1 MTSRSEPKLQ
11 AMPMDRAMAILEGL
25 RNTQLDPKVLDA
37 LRRVVQKK
45 GVKLEGSREPV
56 KLAS

>member
-1 MTSRSEPKLQ
+1 MSVVFDLSE
-11 AMPMDRAMAILEGL
+11 LEYEGPDL
-25 RNTQLDPKVLDA
+25 VVADDPKVLDA

-56 KLAS
+56 KLAG